1 MGFPS
6 SPYSLAVYVRTLLV
20 GVALLCAA
28 PRLGYAGCSLKPY
41 DLGFSFSDAALE
53 FRDAFFASL
62 CDQSFFELVM
72 LPDPRLKE
80 RITAPA
86 GRRQLV
92 KQSFPEQAGRLG
104 LEGTAVV
111 AYVVE
116 TDGSVNHAITIE
128 SSGHKMLDDAAV
140 AQTKTIHFDSPGTLD
155 GLPVRVMLT
164 HKVDFK
170 LNGFDGHLPAAVSD
184 EVIIALGNRLIDYC
198 NRRDVDSLYGELDS
212 VGKKTWSL
220 ADLKQELRI
229 YNGLYGQIA
238 AARYHGRLT
247 PELTRQITRE
257 ITTDVPAYG
266 FGYELKLDRSS
277 VEKIWMTVTIVDRG
291 GTVRIVDFEIRRGL
305 LIRRHRASKDVH

>member
-1 MGFPS
+1 MDNCT
-6 SPYSLAVYVRTLLV
+6 RTVLGLF
-20 GVALLCAA
+20 LLCVA
-28 PRLGYAGCSLKPY
+28 PAFASAGCSLKP
-41 DLGFSFSDAALE
+41 DDGAVEISASAREA
-53 FRDAFFASL
+53 RDAFYASL
-62 CDQSFFELVM
+62 CDQSFFELAMVS
-72 LPDPRLKE
+72 DPRLKT
-80 RITAPA
+80 RISAPS
-86 GRRQLV
+86 GLEPV
-92 KQSFPEQAGRLG
+92 KRSFPEQAGRYG

-128 SSGHKMLDDAAV
+128 SSGHKMLDDAAL
-140 AQTKTIHFDSPGTLD
+140 AQTKTIRFESPGTLD

-164 HKVDFK
+164 TKVDFK
-170 LNGFDGHLPAAVSD
+170 INGFDAHLPAAVSD

-198 NRRDVDSLYGELDS
+198 NRGDVDSLYGELDS

-238 AARYHGRLT
+238 AARYYGRLA
-247 PELTRQITRE
+247 PEMTRQITRE

-266 FGYELKLDRSS
+266 LGYELKLDRSS

-305 LIRRHRASKDVH
+305 FIRRHRASKEAD